1 MTAYRDF
8 VAAAVPEVYHPQV
21 FDENARTLFRI

>member
-8 VAAAVPEVYHPQV
+8 VAAAVPEIHHPQV
-21 FDENARTLFRI
+21 FVENARVLFRI